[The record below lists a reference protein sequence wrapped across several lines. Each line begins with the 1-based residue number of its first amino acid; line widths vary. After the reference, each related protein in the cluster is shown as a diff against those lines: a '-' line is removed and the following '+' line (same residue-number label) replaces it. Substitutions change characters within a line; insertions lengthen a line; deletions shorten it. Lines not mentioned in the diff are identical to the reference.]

1 MDTKE
6 KDTNQIFEQLKD
18 SLKNI
23 SIDNTQPV
31 LNADNNYD
39 TFTAGP
45 YSALSP
51 QTIDQLTSID
61 LSSINYNNTIVNSG
75 ATISVSP
82 SVYTIS
88 GAGSTGPYTINSGTG
103 ISNAS
108 PWATVNAS
116 TKIQLEGE
124 DADIEINGKSLA
136 KAIQVLEERLNILVP
151 NPKLEKE
158 WEELKALGDQYRA
171 LEAKLKEQTEMWKKL
186 KEMPPPQPLY

>member
-6 KDTNQIFEQLKD
+6 QDTNQIFEQLKD

-23 SIDNTQPV
+23 SVDNPQPV
-31 LNADNNYD
+31 LNADNSYD
-39 TFTAGP
+39 TFTVEP

-61 LSSINYNNTIVNSG
+61 LSALNYNNTVVNGG

-88 GAGSTGPYTINSGTG
+88 GAGTNSGPYYTSTGINSPW
-103 ISNAS
+103 SNTS
-108 PWATVNAS
+108 LGS
-116 TKIQLEGE
+116 TKMELHGE
-124 DADIEINGKSLA
+124 DADVEINGKSLMKTLNA
-136 KAIQVLEERLNILVP
+136 LEARLNVLVP

-158 WEELKALGDQYRA
+158 WDELRVLGEQYRA
-171 LEAKLKEQTEMWKKL
+171 LEAKLKEQSEMWQKL
-186 KEMPPPQPLY
+186 KEMPPPKPLY

>member
-88 GAGSTGPYTINSGTG
+88 GAGAGPYYTTGGAGT
-103 ISNAS
+103 NS
-108 PWATVNAS
+108 PWATTSSLGS